1 MNTDPRSVG
10 VPIDAEPAWLYAVS
24 GSSSLRLPQRA
35 EPTRGQEMTIILRA
49 NCIGSLAAQALSNA
63 NSEIVGQ
70 VVNTFSNS
78 FYLKTVSEELVFV
91 TNRSLRSPI
100 TINLDYSA
108 NLERVVRPLEILR
121 ICDTKLH
128 IGVGAS
134 IDLSGA
140 SSYSSRSSH
149 AIETSHRFTDIGS
162 AVRIVSFILRVID
175 TSQSVLDPHGIAHAG
190 VVSLVSSGVMALRRS
205 DTGGRFLEDAMK
217 IVGLGSGF
225 TPSGDDTLGG
235 FLAVYNSFASAIG
248 RAPILLDLHAIEE
261 RTSWISAK
269 LLDHMQN
276 VILDEQVR
284 ALIDSVI
291 DEDELVLAFES
302 LLPRGHS
309 SGIDISVGAILAF
322 GLIHDISLNE
332 RRTRTI
338 ADELGLSS

>member
-1 MNTDPRSVG
+1 MPNT
-10 VPIDAEPAWLYAVS
+10 
-24 GSSSLRLPQRA
+24 
-35 EPTRGQEMTIILRA
+35 LRA
-49 NCIGSLAAQALSNA
+49 KSVGSLALRALSRGGSA
-63 NSEIVGQ
+63 VAGT
-70 VVNTFSNS
+70 VVNTFANS
-78 FYLKTVSEELVFV
+78 FYARTGKDELLFF
-91 TNRSLRSPI
+91 TNHSIRSPI
-100 TINLDYSA
+100 TVNLDAKSDLEKLVTPLQSLTVKGKQILVGTDTTITLDAALLYDDTTEQSSEL
-108 NLERVVRPLEILR
+108 NL
-121 ICDTKLH
+121 DFSM
-128 IGVGAS
+128 IGKS
-134 IDLSGA
+134 
-140 SSYSSRSSH
+140 
-149 AIETSHRFTDIGS
+149 F
-162 AVRIVSFILRVID
+162 RIVSVILEIID
-175 TSQSVLDPHGIAHAG
+175 TSQSVLDPHAIAHNS
-190 VVSLVSSGVMALRRS
+190 VVEFASDAVMSLLRPGGEERFRQVALR
-205 DTGGRFLEDAMK
+205 

-269 LLDHMQN
+269 LLDHMQH

-284 ALIDSVI
+284 GLIDSVI

-309 SGIDISVGAILAF
+309 SGIDISVGAILAL